1 MRTVLAL
8 TSVFLCAGC
17 AAHVPGPSRPVDESV
32 EYRSG
37 KDTVRG
43 LLCRPAGEGPFP
55 ALVVVHGDFGLND
68 AIKGQARR
76 LADRGYLALAVDLYR
91 GEAPGDVT
99 DAHILSRGL
108 PEERVR
114 ADLKGA
120 TDSLT
125 ARPDVRR
132 DAVGIIGWDTGG
144 GYALDAACADS
155 RLRAVVN
162 CGGRLTTDPDL
173 LAPLQAP
180 VLGIFAGKDAGFSPE
195 TVRQFE
201 AAMTKAGKGV
211 AGVHVY
217 DECGPEFL
225 DPASPDGAGKAAADA
240 RADAWKHIETYLAG
254 ELKR

>member
-1 MRTVLAL
+1 MRSVLPVVGL
-8 TSVFLCAGC
+8 LVLAGC
-17 AAHVPGPSRPVDESV
+17 AAPPPGGTTEESV
-32 EYRSG
+32 EYPSG
-37 KDTVRG
+37 KDTTRG
-43 LLCRPAGEGPFP
+43 LLVRPAGAGPFP
-55 ALVVVHGDFGLND
+55 ALVVVPGDFGLNE
-68 AIKGQARR
+68 AVKGQARR
-76 LADRGYLALAVDLYR
+76 LAERGYLALAVDLDR
-91 GEAPGDVT
+91 GDVPGDVM

-120 TDSLT
+120 TDYLS
-125 ARPDVRR
+125 AWPDVRH

-180 VLGIFAGKDAGFSPE
+180 VLAIFAGKDAGFSPD

-201 AAMTKAGKGV
+201 AAMKKAGKRV
-211 AGVHVY
+211 AGAHVY
-217 DECGPEFL
+217 EECGPDFM
-225 DPASPDGAGKAAADA
+225 DPASPDGAGQPAADA
-240 RADAWKHIETYLAG
+240 RADAWKHIETFLAG